1 MIQKVLIKIKLPI
14 MSTKKQPGKP
24 FEIPLPEKHPEM
36 VPPFD
41 PEDPVVPA
49 ETPEIIPDEDPFENP
64 PPFEIPPPAEGP

>member
-24 FEIPLPEKHPEM
+24 LEIPPPEKNPER

-41 PEDPVVPA
+41 PEDPVLPA
-49 ETPEIIPDEDPFENP
+49 EDPEIIPDEDPFETP